1 MTKKVIHG
9 PILALSVLALAT
21 FALPAQ
27 AQNQGTG
34 LETAAQAAGDG
45 TSTFDGLLDGL
56 EGLFESTPDEAN
68 TGLQTARDA
77 SATGGEV
84 SGDRLQSLR
93 NGDTALGRPPTLAP
107 MPVNIGR
114 PPVQTGPP
122 PGVGGARGGR
132 F

>member
-1 MTKKVIHG
+1 MTDKLIHG
-9 PILALSVLALAT
+9 PVLALSALALAA

-27 AQNQGTG
+27 AQNQAG
-34 LETAAQAAGDG
+34 LETAIAAAGDG
-45 TSTFDGLLDGL
+45 TSTFEGLFEGL
-56 EGLFESTPDEAN
+56 EGLFDSTPDEADM
-68 TGLQTARDA
+68 GLQTAHDA

>member
-1 MTKKVIHG
+1 MTTRWIRGSLWIVAA
-9 PILALSVLALAT
+9 LAL
-21 FALPAQ
+21 FALPVQ

-34 LETAAQAAGDG
+34 IETAAQAAGDG
-45 TSTFDGLLDGL
+45 TGTFEGLFQGL
-56 EGLFESTPDEAN
+56 EGLFDSTPDEAN
-68 TGLQTARDA
+68 MGLQTARDA

-93 NGDTALGRPPTLAP
+93 NGDTALGRPPTLT
-107 MPVNIGR
+107 PVPANIGR
-114 PPVQTGPP
+114 PPVQAGPP